1 MDQRWGKFSTYNVG
15 LMFLT
20 FCYSLELFRKA
31 PNLRVLA
38 CGGDGTVGWVL
49 SVLDTLNFQPPPA
62 VGVLPLG
69 TGNDLARILGWGGVS
84 INILK

>member
-1 MDQRWGKFSTYNVG
+1 V
-15 LMFLT
+15 
-20 FCYSLELFRKA
+20 

-49 SVLDTLNFQPPPA
+49 SVLDQIGITPAPA

-69 TGNDLARILGWGGVS
+69 TGNDLARSLGWGGVS
-84 INILK
+84 SISVPPNCFHEAESFFCD

>member
-1 MDQRWGKFSTYNVG
+1 M
-15 LMFLT
+15 
-20 FCYSLELFRKA
+20 

-49 SVLDTLNFQPPPA
+49 SILDQIGFTPPPA

-69 TGNDLARILGWGGVS
+69 TGNDLARSLGWGGVCVLF
-84 INILK
+84 NIYVKCSEKMKCNFK

>member
-1 MDQRWGKFSTYNVG
+1 V
-15 LMFLT
+15 
-20 FCYSLELFRKA
+20 

-49 SVLDTLNFQPPPA
+49 SVLDQIGITPAPA

-69 TGNDLARILGWGGVS
+69 TGNDLARSLGWGGVS
-84 INILK
+84 SILIPSNYLNEAESFLSD

>member
-1 MDQRWGKFSTYNVG
+1 MVCTPVD
-15 LMFLT
+15 
-20 FCYSLELFRKA
+20 SLELFRKV

-49 SVLDTLNFQPPPA
+49 SVLDQIGIAPPPA

-69 TGNDLARILGWGGVS
+69 TGNDLARSLGWGGVS
-84 INILK
+84 YIAVSADSLNEARTFFSG